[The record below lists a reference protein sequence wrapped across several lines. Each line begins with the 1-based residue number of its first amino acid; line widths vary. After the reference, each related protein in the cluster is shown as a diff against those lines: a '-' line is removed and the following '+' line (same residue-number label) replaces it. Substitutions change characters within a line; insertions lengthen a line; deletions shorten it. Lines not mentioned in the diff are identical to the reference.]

1 MKPNCFLEKTVNKR
15 SLCFLLLLLVLVP
28 TLKSPI
34 ICSEADDEKILQAIE
49 NIYTDYSVGLMT
61 GDWHQSYDM
70 LADFIK
76 KRVKYEGFVT
86 ANQMMMKSFMLK
98 ASQLSNLRARGKYAA
113 ARALTYIDFY
123 PEKEGDPIL
132 NGKIE
137 ALVFFILEEG
147 TWKIATGTDEDI
159 EEFLKANSKARE
171 IMLPVKTRIYY
182 KQKGY
187 WIAFDYHIKEDQK
200 LTVPK

>member
-1 MKPNCFLEKTVNKR
+1 MNKR
-15 SLCFLLLLLVLVP
+15 NLCFLLLSLVLVL
-28 TLKSPI
+28 TLKSPV
-34 ICSEADDEKILQAIE
+34 ICSESDDEKILRAIE

-61 GDWHQSYDM
+61 GDWRKSYDR

-76 KRVKYEGFVT
+76 KRVKYDGFVT
-86 ANQMMMKSFMLK
+86 ANQMMMKSFLLK

-123 PEKEGDPIL
+123 PEKKGDPIL

-137 ALVFFILEEG
+137 ALVFFILEKG

-159 EEFLKANSKARE
+159 EEFLKANPRARE

>member
-1 MKPNCFLEKTVNKR
+1 MKPTYFLEKIVNKR
-15 SLCFLLLLLVLVP
+15 SLCFLLLSLVLAL
-28 TLKSPI
+28 TLKSPV
-34 ICSEADDEKILQAIE
+34 ICSESDDEKILQAIE

-61 GDWHQSYDM
+61 GDWRKSYDK

-76 KRVKYEGFVT
+76 KRVKYDGFVT
-86 ANQMMMKSFMLK
+86 ANQMMMKSFLLK

-137 ALVFFILEEG
+137 ALVFFIQEKG

-159 EEFLKANSKARE
+159 EEFLKTNPRARE
-171 IMLPVKTRIYY
+171 IMFPVKTRIYY

>member
-1 MKPNCFLEKTVNKR
+1 MNKR
-15 SLCFLLLLLVLVP
+15 NLCFLLLSLVLVL
-28 TLKSPI
+28 TLKSPV
-34 ICSEADDEKILQAIE
+34 ICSESDDEKILRAIE

-61 GDWHQSYDM
+61 GDWRKSYDR

-76 KRVKYEGFVT
+76 KRVKYDGFVT
-86 ANQMMMKSFMLK
+86 ANQMMMKSFLLK

-123 PEKEGDPIL
+123 PEKIGDPIL

-137 ALVFFILEEG
+137 ALVFFILEKG

-159 EEFLKANSKARE
+159 EEFLKANPRARE